1 MSLLEPGAL
10 ELPLGPLLEDF
21 ARDGYARLGRLAAP
35 GALEQLR
42 ARSDDLML
50 GRVSYPGVFFQIDT
64 ESGRYEDLTYGLGW
78 QGPGLNYR
86 KMEKLEVDPI
96 FRAWI
101 ENPAFERVVRA
112 LIEGPVVLYRATLFN
127 KRAEGGTVLPF
138 HQDGGALWGLDRDPH
153 VQLWTALDDAP
164 EEAGALE
171 VVPGTH
177 RLGLASP
184 LGGLVQREHVV
195 RERADERA
203 IPVPARAGEVLLL
216 HNYLWHRSGTNRTAF
231 PRRGLTVCY
240 MSAAT
245 RCMRKR
251 RAPRV
256 FVPLF
261 EGPAAR

>member
-10 ELPLGPLLEDF
+10 EIPLGPLLEDF

-35 GALEQLR
+35 AALEQMR

-50 GRVSYPGVFFQIDT
+50 GRVSYPGLFFQIDT

-164 EEAGALE
+164 RGGRRPGGGPGLPPAGA
-171 VVPGTH
+171 
-177 RLGLASP
+177 GLAP
-184 LGGLVQREHVV
+184 GG
-195 RERADERA
+195 AG
-203 IPVPARAGEVLLL
+203 PARAC
-216 HNYLWHRSGTNRTAF
+216 R
-231 PRRGLTVCY
+231 P
-240 MSAAT
+240 
-245 RCMRKR
+245 
-251 RAPRV
+251 
-256 FVPLF
+256 
-261 EGPAAR
+261 